1 MGSSDLPGQIPAN
14 QSFKNDDPVD
24 CVPHLGP
31 IRIRCLQKAGIHSIG
46 DLRKMTADQL
56 QLVRGITPIKAKEI
70 VEMVGM
76 PDNPTKEEPVTAET
90 EAASDINKDEHIRE
104 KTRMLGKLAAELLH
118 GDSASRLNADMSR
131 QLARIIV
138 MADDLA
144 EGQFVVCKQEKVVNQ
159 IHRMLDMLQKCIH
172 GQDWTT
178 ASQKRY
184 VDELKKRRHKIKEW
198 MSRV

>member
-14 QSFKNDDPVD
+14 QPFKNDDPVD

-56 QLVRGITPIKAKEI
+56 QQVRGITSIKAKEI
-70 VEMVGM
+70 VEMVGAE
-76 PDNPTKEEPVTAET
+76 DNNAITEPVKAEA
-90 EAASDINKDEHIRE
+90 EAIPGINKDEHVRE

-138 MADDLA
+138 ISDDLA
-144 EGQFVVCKQEKVVNQ
+144 EGQFGFCKQEKVVNQ
-159 IHRMLDMLQKCIH
+159 IQRMLAMLQKCIH
-172 GQDWTT
+172 EQDWTA

-184 VDELKKRRHKIKEW
+184 VEELKKRRHKIKEW